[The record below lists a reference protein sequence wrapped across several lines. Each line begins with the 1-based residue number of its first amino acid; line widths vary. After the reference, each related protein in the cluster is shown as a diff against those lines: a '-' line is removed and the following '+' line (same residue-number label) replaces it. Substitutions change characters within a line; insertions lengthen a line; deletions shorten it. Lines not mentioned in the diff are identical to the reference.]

1 MFKNYL
7 KVAIRSLF
15 RDKVYSFINVIGF
28 SIGIACS
35 FLILIWVQ
43 DEVRYDRFHEEGER
57 IYRILEDASDDTESL
72 KVGVTAPG
80 LAPHLEKDF
89 PEIEHATTY
98 KSLGSYLFRTKDN
111 TTNVENRMAL
121 ARENFFEIFSFKFIE
136 GDPKNCLKD
145 PGKIVLTESLAN
157 RYFEAGNAIGQTIEL
172 VDFGTFIVSAVIED
186 VHHSHIEFNYLLP
199 FDNVEKVYG
208 HEPDYMHV
216 LNFITYVLLEK
227 GADPSDLDKKLQNYT
242 EKFSEP
248 DNGEEVNPL
257 FTQPLFDAYLKSSD
271 FSYDFI
277 TTGDIKSV
285 YIFSVIAIVVLLIAC
300 INFMNLTT
308 ARAANRAKE
317 IGIRKVHGARKRNI
331 ILQFYFESF
340 LITVISF
347 FIALIIVELT
357 LPVFN
362 SVAGKELSI
371 SVLKEPVLIIFF
383 ALIAIFTALIAGSYP
398 ALYLSSFIPQKVL
411 KGNLSSGSRAA
422 IFRKLL
428 VIIQFSISVILIV
441 STIIVSKQM
450 HYIQNKKLGYDKEQ
464 LIYARLTEQVKS
476 SYDQFKERVKKLP
489 GVVNVSALDNL
500 PIYAGPSSMIVEWE
514 GNPGERSLRMHS
526 VMVDYDFLETM
537 EMELLKGRAL
547 THEFNDDSNTVF
559 ILNETAVDKM
569 NLKEPIGSKFSLQG
583 KEGTIVG
590 VVKDFH
596 YNTIHH
602 KITPMTLVLD
612 KPNTHS
618 VMIKLADNS
627 QDKTIEKIQGIWK
640 TVEPNYPFNY
650 GYLDQLLETR
660 YKKEAQTQKL
670 FNYFSIFAI
679 IISCLGLFGLSS
691 FLAENRRKEIGI
703 RKVMGSSVTQLV
715 VKLSTEFLKWVVI
728 ANVIAIPVAY
738 ILMDKWLQGFAFRIN
753 LPFMAFFVALILA
766 LLIAVITVSYQ
777 TIRTAHANPID
788 TLRYE

>member
-1 MFKNYL
+1 MFKNYF
-7 KVAIRSLF
+7 KVAIRALF

-43 DEVRYDRFHEEGER
+43 DEVRYDRFHEKGDR
-57 IYRILEDASDDTESL
+57 VYRILEDATDETESL

-89 PEIEHATTY
+89 PEIEYATTY

-111 TTNVENRMAL
+111 ETNVESRMAL
-121 ARENFFEIFSFKFIE
+121 ARENFFDIFSFKFIE
-136 GDPKNCLKD
+136 GDPKTCLKD
-145 PGKIVLTESLAN
+145 PGKIVLTESVAD
-157 RYFEAGNAIGQTIEL
+157 RYFEPGNAIGQTIEL

-186 VHHSHIEFNYLLP
+186 VHHSHIQFNYLLP
-199 FDNVEKVYG
+199 FVNVEKVYG
-208 HEPDYMHV
+208 HDPDYMHV
-216 LNFITYVLLEK
+216 LNFITYVLLEE
-227 GADPSDLDKKLQNYT
+227 GADPSDLDQKLQTYT
-242 EKFSEP
+242 EKFYEL
-248 DNGEEVNPL
+248 DEGEEVNPL

-277 TTGDIKSV
+277 TKGDIKSV
-285 YIFSVIAIVVLLIAC
+285 YIFSMIAIVVLLIAC

-308 ARAANRAKE
+308 ARSANRARE
-317 IGIRKVHGARKRNI
+317 IGVRKVHGAKKKNV

-340 LITVISF
+340 FITLISF
-347 FIALIIVELT
+347 FIALLIVELT

-371 SVLKEPVLIIFF
+371 SVFKEPGLIVFF
-383 ALIAIFTALIAGSYP
+383 ALIAIFTALVAGSYP

-411 KGNLSSGSRAA
+411 KGSLSSGSKAA
-422 IFRKLL
+422 FFRKVL
-428 VIIQFSISVILIV
+428 VIVQFSISVILIV

-450 HYIQNKKLGYDKEQ
+450 QYIQNKKLGYDKKQ
-464 LIYARLTEQVKS
+464 LIYARIPEQLKL
-476 SYDQFKERVKKLP
+476 SYDQFKERTKKLP
-489 GVVNVSALDNL
+489 GVKNVSALDNL
-500 PIYAGPSSMIVEWE
+500 PIYAGPSSMINEWE

-537 EMELLKGRAL
+537 EMELLKGRSF

-559 ILNETAVDKM
+559 IVNETAVKKM
-569 NLKEPIGSKFSLQG
+569 NLKEPIGSKFTLRG
-583 KEGTIVG
+583 REGTVVG

-602 KITPMTLVLD
+602 QITPMTLVLD

-627 QDKTIEKIQGIWK
+627 PDETIERIEEIWK
-640 TVEPNYPFNY
+640 TIEPNYPFNY
-650 GYLDQLLETR
+650 GFLDELLETR
-660 YKKEAQTQKL
+660 YMKEAQTQKL

-691 FLAENRRKEIGI
+691 FMAEQRRKEIGI
-703 RKVMGSSVTQLV
+703 RKVMGSSVMQLV
-715 VKLSTEFLKWVVI
+715 VKLSTEFLKWVII
-728 ANVIAIPVAY
+728 ANIIAIPVAY
-738 ILMDKWLQGFAFRIN
+738 IFMNKWLQGFAFRIN
-753 LPFMAFFVALILA
+753 LPLMAFFIALVLA

-777 TIRTAHANPID
+777 TIRAAHANPAN

>member
-1 MFKNYL
+1 MFKNYF
-7 KVAIRSLF
+7 KVAIRALF
-15 RDKVYSFINVIGF
+15 RDKVYSFINVLGF

-43 DEVRYDRFHEEGER
+43 DEVRYDRFHEKGAR
-57 IYRILEDASDDTESL
+57 VYRILEDATDETESL

-89 PEIEHATTY
+89 PEIQHATTY
-98 KSLGSYLFRTKDN
+98 KSLGSYLFRTMDN
-111 TTNVENRMAL
+111 ETNVESRMAL
-121 ARENFFEIFSFKFIE
+121 ARENFFDIFSFKFIE
-136 GDPKNCLKD
+136 GDPKTCLKD
-145 PGKIVLTESLAN
+145 PGKIVLTESVAN
-157 RYFEAGNAIGQTIEL
+157 IYFERGNAVGQTIEL
-172 VDFGTFIVSAVIED
+172 VDFGTFMVSAVIED

-216 LNFITYVLLEK
+216 LNFITYVLLEE
-227 GADPSDLDKKLQNYT
+227 GADPSDLDQKLQTYT
-242 EKFSEP
+242 EKFYEL
-248 DNGEEVNPL
+248 DEGEEVNPL

-277 TTGDIKSV
+277 TKGDIKSV
-285 YIFSVIAIVVLLIAC
+285 YIFSLIAIVVLLIAC

-308 ARAANRAKE
+308 ARSANRARE
-317 IGIRKVHGARKRNI
+317 IGVRKVHGAKKRNV

-340 LITVISF
+340 LITIISF
-347 FIALIIVELT
+347 FIALLIVELT

-371 SVLKEPVLIIFF
+371 SVLKEPGLILFF

-411 KGNLSSGSRAA
+411 KGSLSSGSKAA
-422 IFRKLL
+422 LFRKVL
-428 VIIQFSISVILIV
+428 VILQFSISVILIV

-500 PIYAGPSSMIVEWE
+500 PIYAGPSSMLGEWE

-537 EMELLKGRAL
+537 EMELLKGRSF

-559 ILNETAVDKM
+559 IVNQTAVDKM
-569 NLKEPIGSKFSLQG
+569 NLKEPIGSKFALRG
-583 KEGTIVG
+583 REGTIVG

-602 KITPMTLVLD
+602 NITPMTLVLD

-627 QDKTIEKIQGIWK
+627 HDNTIEKVEEIWK

-660 YKKEAQTQKL
+660 YIKEAQTQKL

-691 FLAENRRKEIGI
+691 FMAEQRRKEIGI
-703 RKVMGSSVTQLV
+703 RKVMGASVVQLV
-715 VKLSTEFLKWVVI
+715 VRLSTEFLKWVLI
-728 ANVIAIPVAY
+728 ANIIAIPVAY
-738 ILMDKWLQGFAFRIN
+738 ILMNKWLQGFAFRIN
-753 LPFMAFFVALILA
+753 LPMMAFFIALVLA

-777 TIRTAHANPID
+777 TIRAAHANPAD